1 MSAPPIRATYALVDH
16 HGRAVTEAT
25 YRGSWQLVQFGFTH
39 CRVVCPRALA
49 KLDSALEQA
58 PALLGGSAPVVALYV
73 TVDPERD
80 TPEVM
85 RAFLADAHPRFT
97 GLTGSAAQVQD
108 AAAAFRVFARP
119 RRDGSDQIRHTAITY
134 LLDPDG
140 RPAHH
145 WPDTADAATIAADLA
160 RLTTPHPVT

>member
-1 MSAPPIRATYALVDH
+1 VNAPPIRATYSLVDH
-16 HGRAVTEAT
+16 DGRTVTEAT

-49 KLDSALEQA
+49 KLDAALELVDS
-58 PALLGGSAPVVALYV
+58 PAVVPLYV

-80 TPEVM
+80 TPDVM

-97 GLTGSAAQVQD
+97 GLTGSAAQVED

-119 RRDGSDQIRHTAITY
+119 RADGTDQIRHTAITY

-145 WPDTADAATIAADLA
+145 WADTIDAGTIAAELA
-160 RLTTPHPVT
+160 GFVRT

>member
-49 KLDSALEQA
+49 KLAEALDR
-58 PALLGGSAPVVALYV
+58 LGAAAPVVPLYV

-119 RRDGSDQIRHTAITY
+119 GRDGSDQIRHTAITY

-145 WPDTADAATIAADLA
+145 WADTVDAATIAADLA
-160 RLTTPHPVT
+160 RLATPRPVT

>member
-1 MSAPPIRATYALVDH
+1 MSAPPIRATFSLVDH
-16 HGRAVTEAT
+16 HDRPVTEAT

-49 KLDSALEQA
+49 KLGEALD
-58 PALLGGSAPVVALYV
+58 LVGDAPVVPLYV

-80 TPEVM
+80 TPAVM
-85 RAFLADAHPRFT
+85 RAFLTGAHPRFT
-97 GLTGSAAQVQD
+97 GLTGSAAQVEE

-119 RRDGSDQIRHTAITY
+119 RDDGTDQIRHTAITY

-145 WPDTADAATIAADLA
+145 WPDTVDAATIAADLA
-160 RLTTPHPVT
+160 RFAGS